1 MKQRWKDIQ
10 SHRMWKIDR
19 TEMSEVA
26 HFSLRY
32 PCKYCV
38 KGQLISKGLV
48 SILNSSKTNKK
59 FDLQYYDTSG
69 WLVFVRFLEELKTTK
84 SPFEI
89 NWPLVLVLLDLILWC
104 ISVMTYV
111 KFKFLWPSKKIWTV
125 GAQVG
130 AQFLTQ
136 SLYYASATSAGE
148 IRWRTIAYHPDDFSS
163 IFLQWSFERLHC
175 NQSIKGFRLMII
187 LSNIWERQDKSQG

>member
-1 MKQRWKDIQ
+1 M
-10 SHRMWKIDR
+10 
-19 TEMSEVA
+19 
-26 HFSLRY
+26 
-32 PCKYCV
+32 
-38 KGQLISKGLV
+38 LV
-48 SILNSSKTNKK
+48 SSILPKTNKK

-69 WLVFVRFLEELKTTK
+69 WLVFVRFLEELKTPK

-89 NWPLVLVLLDLILWC
+89 NWPLVLVLRHRLWILFC
-104 ISVMTYV
+104 DV
-111 KFKFLWPSKKIWTV
+111 FQWPSKNIWT
-125 GAQVG
+125 VG